1 MSSIH
6 EQAMKYVYQQVLQR
20 LSSYFNRAE
29 RTALQLLIQRL
40 IVAAGGIERIGDYR
54 VLVAFSGGKDSAYT
68 VALLRAAQLSIAGR
82 APATFNLRVA
92 NMRHA
97 GMTSAVMDNIHR
109 CYSALFLHDDP
120 RVQLLVVDHQ
130 YVQTFE
136 QDLPFSSP
144 GREQNRSDMLLG
156 GHLTAGDARTT
167 FCNAC
172 YLSMAE
178 FLGRAAS
185 WGEGVDAVVSGDS
198 LKEQKQYAAWITRLA
213 RHNGQTVSQWHKLG
227 FRTALNTIDSIG
239 QIYYRELY
247 GEESM
252 PADFML
258 RPLGYPG
265 KPTAPAFLPVADLIG
280 FRTDEHWAL
289 LTDFLGFRFDDLAF
303 SFSESDCAN
312 PLLMAHMRGL
322 RAQFVQGR
330 EYADG
335 IAEYLELAAAMMRR
349 KRMPTRLIHQALA
362 AYDQAD
368 KLEERRALAAGY
380 AQEAFGLNETQLV
393 CLLFAPF
400 VDAGA
405 QLEAFLRCCHPG
417 MLVASA
423 DLHRALSGQPAPDQ
437 VVQWLV
443 DVSGLSLKGL
453 QNLYVRPR
461 VDFND
466 DSSIIAR
473 VRASDPDKGRVMTV
487 DQRTGE
493 AVAELIS
500 GR

>member
-6 EQAMKYVYQQVLQR
+6 EQAMNYVYQQVLQR
-20 LSSYFNRAE
+20 LVSYFNRAE
-29 RTALQLLIQRL
+29 KTALQLLIQRL
-40 IVAAGGIERIGDYR
+40 IVAAGGIERMGHFH

-68 VALLRAAQLSIAGR
+68 LALMRAAQLSIAGR
-82 APATFNLRVA
+82 SPSTFKLRVA

-120 RVQLLVVDHQ
+120 RVELLVVDHQ

-136 QDLPFSSP
+136 HDLPFSTA

-185 WGEGVDAVVSGDS
+185 WGEGVQAVVNGDS
-198 LKEQKQYAAWITRLA
+198 LKEQKQYATWIMRLVQDNEQ
-213 RHNGQTVSQWHKLG
+213 RIKGLQTFG
-227 FRTALNTIDSIG
+227 FGNALSTVDSIG
-239 QIYYRELY
+239 RLYYRELY
-247 GEESM
+247 GEASM
-252 PADFML
+252 PADFIL
-258 RPLGYPG
+258 RSPKYLTRHTPPQY
-265 KPTAPAFLPVADLIG
+265 LSVADLIG
-280 FRTDEHWAL
+280 FKTEEHWAL

-322 RAQFVQGR
+322 MAEFVQGR
-330 EYADG
+330 AYADG
-335 IAEYLELAAAMMRR
+335 IAEYLELAAGMMRR
-349 KRMPTRLIHQALA
+349 KRMPRRLIQQAVA
-362 AYDQAD
+362 AYDDAE
-368 KLEERRALAAGY
+368 KLEARRALAAGY
-380 AQEAFGLNETQLV
+380 AQEAFGLCETQLV

-400 VDAGA
+400 VDQGA
-405 QLEAFLRCCHPG
+405 QLEAFLRRCHPG
-417 MLVASA
+417 MLVAQTE
-423 DLHRALSGQPAPDQ
+423 LHNALSGQSAPDQ

-443 DVSGLSLKGL
+443 DVSGLSLQGL
-453 QNLYVRPR
+453 QNLYARPR
-461 VDFND
+461 VNFSD

-473 VRASDPDKGRVMTV
+473 IRASDPDQGWVTTV
-487 DQRTGE
+487 NQGTGE
-493 AVAELIS
+493 AVVERIS